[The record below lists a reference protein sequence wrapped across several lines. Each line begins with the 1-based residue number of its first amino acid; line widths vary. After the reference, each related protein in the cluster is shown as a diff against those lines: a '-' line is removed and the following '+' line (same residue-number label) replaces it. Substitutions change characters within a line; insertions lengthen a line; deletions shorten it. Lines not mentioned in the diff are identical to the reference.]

1 MNTSDL
7 LEQLL
12 RGQGSAGQQSG
23 AAAGGGLG
31 GLGGLLG
38 ACSVARILQA
48 HVVAL
53 LLAGLADLAVWVAC
67 SAGYSA
73 AAVGWAA
80 HWVAAR
86 KVVPAA
92 LIMRRW
98 HHWG

>member
-53 LLAGLADLAVWVAC
+53 RLADLAVWVAC
-67 SAGYSA
+67 SAGCSA
-73 AAVGWAA
+73 AVAVGWAA

-98 HHWG
+98 HPWG

>member
-31 GLGGLLG
+31 DLGGLLG

-53 LLAGLADLAVWVAC
+53 RLAALAGWVAC
-67 SAGYSA
+67 SAGCS

-86 KVVPAA
+86 KAVPAA